1 MLLMKRGNLGF
12 MIKIGNLLSK
22 TGIYAL
28 VWRTIARGDENGET
42 PAQVLVNVLLNYG
55 MYPVNRTI
63 LKSYWKKPIG
73 DYVLEQGMTS
83 LKHHTSSIRWPQY
96 R

>member
-55 MYPVNRTI
+55 MYTVNRTI
-63 LKSYWKKPIG
+63 LKSYWKNRWRLRTWTRYDLIKTS
-73 DYVLEQGMTS
+73 YV
-83 LKHHTSSIRWPQY
+83 KY
-96 R
+96 